1 MAEGRSEGASRF
13 EELWGAGEK
22 AVQERRLADAEG
34 LFAQATAW
42 AREHDENRNA
52 DAAQCALAAVVIQ
65 LGRGAAELP
74 ALRRILLKNA
84 DQANCRLAAYN
95 ISLHYERVKDYKK
108 SLFYARI
115 ALDRSKLLG
124 RADWLASSH
133 NQAGN
138 ALLGESRIEEATAEY
153 ERALEFAPA
162 GHNAIRAGI
171 FGNLGYCRVLERR
184 FAEGYR
190 LLYESLA
197 LQRQFGTETHQ
208 VINRLD
214 LCFAHLETGRYR
226 HALRQGRVALRMA
239 ERLGQDELLKN
250 ALYLVGEAANLG
262 GDLTG
267 AQRTFARLQRDF
279 FPGNPYLPS
288 FLLAVDVRKLVNL
301 HA

>member
-1 MAEGRSEGASRF
+1 MHESPSEGMSRF
-13 EELWGAGEK
+13 EELWAKGQK
-22 AVQERRLADAEG
+22 AVQDRRLADAEG
-34 LFAQATAW
+34 FFAQAADG
-42 AREHDENRNA
+42 ARERGEDRNA
-52 DAAQCALAAVVIQ
+52 DAAQCAFAAVVIQ

-74 ALRRILLKNA
+74 ALRRILLRND

-95 ISLHYERVKDYKK
+95 ISLHYEWAKDYKK

-115 ALDRSKLLG
+115 ALDRAKLLD

-133 NQAGN
+133 NQIGN

-153 ERALEFAPA
+153 ECSLELAPA
-162 GHNAIRAGI
+162 GHDAARAQI
-171 FGNLGYCRVLERR
+171 FGNLGYCRVLQRR

-197 LQRQFGTETHQ
+197 LQRRFGTETHQ
-208 VINRLD
+208 VIVRLD

-226 HALRQGRVALRMA
+226 HALRQGRVALQMA
-239 ERLGQDELLKN
+239 ERLGHDELLKN

-262 GDLTG
+262 GDIDR
-267 AQRTFARLQRDF
+267 AQRTFTRLQRDF
-279 FPGNPYLPS
+279 YPDNPHLPN